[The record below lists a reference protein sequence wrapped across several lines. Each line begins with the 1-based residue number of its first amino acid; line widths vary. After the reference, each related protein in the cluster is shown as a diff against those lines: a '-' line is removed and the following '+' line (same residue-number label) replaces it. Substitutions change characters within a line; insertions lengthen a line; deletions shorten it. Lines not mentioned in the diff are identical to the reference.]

1 MNVELRNPNVI
12 MKLSRLGS
20 FHQSKLSFLRSFLK
34 EFKDWEYKRDLFELD
49 QFGYG
54 TAVYSFKKN
63 TRVYSLV
70 CFANELNENERS
82 DRVIATK
89 WDAAFVLHDGV
100 PTKQDI
106 DRLRNEVPKQEI
118 GRLSYKELTLSRANK
133 SVRAFDHVVK
143 SLSEG
148 NQPDIG
154 LLSKVGYLYRTTAV
168 YGSGKFGLADRFRIK
183 NREEIYGPFRLEM
196 MLVYLV
202 RQFTFDQV
210 NHVAKHKNPRK
221 SVTLDTEISRNLGI
235 GNSTGLGMAPFI
247 VNHPTLL
254 SNWILARETAL
265 KTIREIKNVKP
276 EDIKLFKNCLKK
288 SIKNITSWNTDSE
301 YQKKKIKYLLND
313 LNEFIQFIE
322 KDFNF
327 SKEFI
332 FNHLY
337 LWIEENLGDECI
349 EYIVSMM
356 MEPYDDIVSPLINQM
371 SSEEEKYFNI
381 PTSKTVVDL
390 KKILETKYSEI
401 LKIDFSKKENNQN
414 FWFISKNKE
423 EPRMA
428 DRFEENG
435 SDLEQPLAIARDIKS
450 NKVGLCVAGS
460 TSILAEKLNMT
471 LPVETHLLQACV
483 SEPIKPILHN
493 VVTFGAGHFYCSQ
506 SDKGEM
512 VMGGDLDGYNSYAQR
527 GNLPTLQHVLTEG
540 IAMFPFLSKLKILR
554 TWGGIMDMSMDGSP
568 IIDKTHIEGLYLN
581 CGWCYGGFKATPA
594 SGWTFAHTI
603 AQDRVHEL
611 NAGYSL
617 NRFHTGHL
625 IDEKGL
631 GTKTWI
637 S

>member
-49 QFGYG
+49 KFGYG

-133 SVRAFDHVVK
+133 SVRTFDHVVK

-265 KTIREIKNVKP
+265 KTIREIKNVKS

-301 YQKKKIKYLLND
+301 YQKKKIKSLLND
-313 LNEFIQFIE
+313 LNKFIQFIE

-337 LWIEENLGDECI
+337 LWIEENLSEECV

-381 PTSKTVVDL
+381 PTNRTVADL

-435 SDLEQPLAIARDIKS
+435 SDLEQPLAIARDIKKLYEVLS
-450 NKVGLCVAGS
+450 VSKNSS
-460 TSILAEKLNMT
+460 TIDKFLVNNNDLRHVVRRAFVIEKFPYSEIQDNTISHSIVPIDMLRLKL
-471 LPVETHLLQACV
+471 
-483 SEPIKPILHN
+483 SF
-493 VVTFGAGHFYCSQ
+493 FGALKFDPR
-506 SDKGEM
+506 SDKWLRINLFQGAPLPQELKNHDSHW
-512 VMGGDLDGYNSYAQR
+512 VYNS
-527 GNLPTLQHVLTEG
+527 
-540 IAMFPFLSKLKILR
+540 
-554 TWGGIMDMSMDGSP
+554 
-568 IIDKTHIEGLYLN
+568 LN
-581 CGWCYGGFKATPA
+581 
-594 SGWTFAHTI
+594 
-603 AQDRVHEL
+603 
-611 NAGYSL
+611 
-617 NRFHTGHL
+617 
-625 IDEKGL
+625 
-631 GTKTWI
+631 
-637 S
+637 